1 MSAIITKLISIILE
15 ESNHLLS
22 HKTLTALNED
32 LKKVSKVQAIADLLR
47 ELSDAAD
54 ADGVAWNSFTTGIDT
69 EPAPVAAPIT
79 EPEQAELAVES
90 ANGSK
95 KRIAE
100 HLKKFEAAVESG
112 APADPVATPV
122 SADGYIMLG
131 NDDIIQKGDEWRL
144 RSGLKHSDVSRRRW
158 RKAHD
163 IGYKVGDF
171 TKSEYRRKA

>member
-54 ADGVAWNSFTTGIDT
+54 ADGVALNSFPVGGDT
-69 EPAPVAAPIT
+69 DPVAEKIA

-144 RSGLKHSDVSRRRW
+144 RSGLKHSDGSRRRW